1 MRDRSRRS
9 SCLQIDQALVPL
21 ILPIDHQQFECVEA
35 RLTRRNSRILELW
48 SATTVETDDF
58 AIDHGWLQQN
68 RGLRR
73 EKLIQSL
80 IAA

>member
-9 SCLQIDQALVPL
+9 SCLRIDQPLVPL
-21 ILPIDHQQFECVEA
+21 ILPIEHQQVECVEA
-35 RLTRRNSRILELW
+35 RLTTTERQILELW